1 VIDLYFAY
9 GSNMKTARLRERLPS
24 VRALGIARLEERRL
38 LVKKRGAD
46 GTAKANLVPS
56 RGGVV
61 WGVLFEIAT
70 RDWSRLDRHEQGY
83 VRTRVLVQS
92 PSDYTCE
99 AITYVSNRPIDA
111 VPFDWYRALLIEG
124 AREHGLPDD
133 YVARLEALP
142 YRPSHPSK
150 RR

>member
-1 VIDLYFAY
+1 LIDLYFAY
-9 GSNMKTARLRERLPS
+9 GSNMKTERLRGRAPS
-24 VRALGIARLEERRL
+24 ARALGIARLEERRL

-46 GTAKANLVPS
+46 GSAKANLVPS
-56 RGGVV
+56 RGGGA
-61 WGVLFEIAT
+61 WGVLFEIAI

-92 PSDYTCE
+92 PGGYTCE
-99 AITYVSNRPIDA
+99 AITYISDRPIDA
-111 VPFDWYRALLIEG
+111 APFDWYRALLIEG

-133 YVARLEALP
+133 YVAQLEALP
-142 YRPSHPSK
+142 YRPSHPP